1 MHNIKAGNLVKVHSN
16 SHNGEVVP
24 LHEAI
29 IVLITDEV
37 QHMCNSDGEE
47 WWLEWR
53 GKNVKTDKHFTI
65 SSRYHKFEIIN

>member
-1 MHNIKAGNLVKVHSN
+1 MQDMRAGNLVKVFHDSYK
-16 SHNGEVVP
+16 EDT
-24 LHEAI
+24 

-53 GKNVKTDKHFTI
+53 GKNVKTDKHFII
-65 SSRYHKFEIIN
+65 SSRYHKFEVIN

>member
-1 MHNIKAGNLVKVHSN
+1 MKDMRAGNLVKVFHDSYK
-16 SHNGEVVP
+16 EDT
-24 LHEAI
+24 

-53 GKNVKTDKHFTI
+53 GKDVKTDKHFII
-65 SSRYHKFEIIN
+65 SSRYHKFEVIN